1 MKKAISLVLALM
13 MVVTVL
19 CIGAGAADVTITPE
33 ATIGGQTVTMTA
45 TGVQEQFTNF
55 DIGSLFGMPGSFG
68 FTYALWF
75 DSNGT
80 FSFDKDVT
88 LTHQYF
94 DASFASL
101 GTDEVLVKA
110 GEVIKIADG
119 VYSSVNG
126 TTVAWSEFSVAMDDG
141 NSWMIV
147 DSSDPGNY
155 ANTPADTS
163 LYSFPGTVGAAAA
176 AAPAEPEPAP
186 APAEPE
192 PAPAPAEPEPAPAP
206 AEPEP
211 APAEPAP
218 APAEPA
224 PAPAEPAPAPAPA
237 PAAPAVASGTYN
249 AAAGT
254 YTVAAGD
261 CLWTICQKIYGIGTK
276 WGDVWAAN
284 ADIISN
290 PRLIFP
296 GQVLRMP

>member
-1 MKKAISLVLALM
+1 MKRVITLVLALLL
-13 MVVTVL
+13 TFSVL
-19 CIGAGAADVTITPE
+19 SFGAGAADVTITPT

-45 TGVQEQFTNF
+45 TGVQESFTNF
-55 DIGSLFGMPGSFG
+55 DIGSIFGMPGSFG
-68 FTYALWF
+68 YTYALWF
-75 DSNGT
+75 DSDGT

-94 DASFASL
+94 DASFASI

-110 GEVIKIADG
+110 GEVKKISDG

-126 TTVAWSEFSVAMDDG
+126 TTVAWSEFSVTLDDG

-147 DSSDPGNY
+147 DAADPGNY
-155 ANTPADTS
+155 ASTPADTNI
-163 LYSFPGTVGAAAA
+163 YSFPGVVAAAVA
-176 AAPAEPEPAP
+176 AAP

-192 PAPAPAEPEPAPAP
+192 PAPAPAEP
-206 AEPEP
+206 
-211 APAEPAP
+211 
-218 APAEPA
+218 
-224 PAPAEPAPAPAPA
+224 APA
-237 PAAPAVASGTYN
+237 PAAPAAPAKASGTYN

-261 CLWTICQKIYGIGTK
+261 CLWTICQKIYGTGTK

-284 ADIISN
+284 SDIISN

>member
-13 MVVTVL
+13 MVLTVL

-126 TTVAWSEFSVAMDDG
+126 TTVAWSEFSVTMDDG

-192 PAPAPAEPEPAPAP
+192 PAPAPAEP
-206 AEPEP
+206 
-211 APAEPAP
+211 EPAP

>member
-13 MVVTVL
+13 MVLTVL

-126 TTVAWSEFSVAMDDG
+126 TTVPWSEFSVAMDDG

-163 LYSFPGTVGAAAA
+163 LYSFPGTVGTAAA
-176 AAPAEPEPAP
+176 AAPAEPE
-186 APAEPE
+186 
-192 PAPAPAEPEPAPAP
+192 PAPAEPEPAPAP